1 MNRITLFSFLLTQ
14 PFLSIIGQNCL
25 TISQLEKMVQNST
38 SYAQI
43 NKFLFDN
50 NYELQNSKM
59 TSSIV
64 SGDSL
69 NTLWYKNLDNE
80 YSSVF
85 IHSPIGTSARLVEY
99 YDRKCALY
107 NSIRL
112 VDNKYI
118 LIKDT
123 GTKTYRKGL
132 KTILVY
138 PEGRIVLDGRGAKEH
153 TNNSINQNIDRLN
166 AIASATQEFQTLTQ
180 RENIEKQ
187 RSAELKNLQDKINLS
202 QTKAEEFFNEKK
214 YDLALK
220 EYNSLLLL
228 DKSNTSAAEKIVRI
242 KKIQDLLIKRKTTI
256 FPYKSTNYSDYT
268 QFKNNLLSDIN
279 LQVNKNPNGYLNLNY
294 LISYDTSGLNL
305 SSVKNISTSL
315 PDYDTYLSNISQN
328 GILKPSSEEGYFL
341 ASKEHLSLDINWNT
355 ITAEFKSNSKGILPN
370 SKSIQYQSAIAS
382 FITTQS
388 FRYGEYTIEVKN
400 KEFNGVLFSDLAIK
414 EFKTVGPEAALFSTL
429 IPGLG
434 TSKATNGEKG
444 KGRFTCFLISSGLTI
459 GSKLYSDIQYKN
471 YLAATSQTDIDKYY
485 NNANISHKIALL
497 SGGLSASIYLYDIFG
512 ALSQG
517 AKNLKLSKALRMRLK
532 QGPVQI
538 QKKSLQW

>member
-64 SGDSL
+64 SCDSL

-85 IHSPIGTSARLVEY
+85 IHSPVGSSARLVEY
-99 YDRKCALY
+99 YDPKCALY

-118 LIKDT
+118 LIKDL

-166 AIASATQEFQTLTQ
+166 AITSVKPEFLALTQ
-180 RENIEKQ
+180 REDIEKQ
-187 RSAELKNLQDKINLS
+187 RIAEIKILEDKINLS
-202 QTKAEEFFNEKK
+202 QTKAEALFNDKK
-214 YDLALK
+214 YDLALQ

-228 DKSNTSAAEKIVRI
+228 DKSNALASDKIIRI
-242 KKIQDLLIKRKTTI
+242 KKIQGLLNQRSKTI
-256 FPYKSTNYSDYT
+256 FSYNSTNKSDYS
-268 QFKNNLLSDIN
+268 QFKNYLINDIN
-279 LQVNKNPNGYLNLNY
+279 IEVDKKSDGYLKLNF
-294 LISYDTSGLNL
+294 LISYDTAGSNF

-341 ASKEHLSLDINWNT
+341 ASKENLLLDINWNT

-370 SKSIQYQSAIAS
+370 SKSIQNQSAIAS

-414 EFKTVGPEAALFSTL
+414 EFKTIGPEAALFSTL

-434 TSKATNGEKG
+434 TVKATNGEKG
-444 KGRFTCFLISSGLTI
+444 RGRFTYFLLSSGLTI

-471 YLAATSQTDIDKYY
+471 YLAATSQTEIDKYY

>member
-25 TISQLEKMVQNST
+25 TISQLEKMAQNST
-38 SYAQI
+38 TYADI
-43 NKFLFDN
+43 NKFLFEN

-99 YDRKCALY
+99 YDPKCALY

-112 VDNKYI
+112 VDNKYV
-118 LIKDT
+118 LIKDM

-132 KTILVY
+132 KAIILY
-138 PEGRIVLDGRGAKEH
+138 PDGRVVLDGRGAKEQK
-153 TNNSINQNIDRLN
+153 NKLVNQNTDRLN
-166 AIASATQEFQTLTQ
+166 AITSVKPEFLALTQ
-180 RENIEKQ
+180 REDIEKQ
-187 RSAELKNLQDKINLS
+187 RIAEIKILEDKINLS
-202 QTKAEEFFNEKK
+202 QTKAEALFNDKK

-228 DKSNTSAAEKIVRI
+228 DKSNALASDKIIRI
-242 KKIQDLLIKRKTTI
+242 KKIQGLLNQRSNTI
-256 FPYKSTNYSDYT
+256 FSYNITNKSDYS
-268 QFKNNLLSDIN
+268 QFKNYLINDIN
-279 LQVNKNPNGYLNLNY
+279 IEVDKNSDGYLKLNY
-294 LISYDTSGLNL
+294 LISYDTAGSNF

-315 PDYDTYLSNISQN
+315 PDFDIYLSNISQN
-328 GILKPSSEEGYFL
+328 GILKPARAEGYFL
-341 ASKEHLSLDINWNT
+341 ASKENMFLDINWNT
-355 ITAEFKSNSKGILPN
+355 ITTTYKSNARGILPN
-370 SKSIQYQSAIAS
+370 NKSNQYQSVFAS
-382 FITTQS
+382 YLTTQT
-388 FRYGEYTIEVKN
+388 FKYGKYTIEVKN
-400 KEFNGVLFSDLAIK
+400 KEFNEKLFSDINILGYT
-414 EFKTVGPEAALFSTL
+414 TVGPEAALLSAL
-429 IPGLG
+429 MPGLG
-434 TSKATNGEKG
+434 TLKATYGK
-444 KGRFTCFLISSGLTI
+444 KGRSHLTYFLLSSGLSI
-459 GSKLYSDIQYKN
+459 GSKLYSDSQYKN
-471 YLAATSQTDIDKYY
+471 YLLATSQTDIDKFY

-517 AKNLKLSKALRMRLK
+517 AKNLKVSKSLRMRLK
-532 QGPVQI
+532 KGPVQI